1 MNLNDEERYA
11 VVVYRI
17 QKAESALKEA
27 EGNLQMAFWTV
38 VANRLYYACY
48 YAVSALLIKN
58 SLTAQTHGGVIRLF
72 GLHFITTGLIEKKYS
87 KLYGKLFELRQTG
100 DYDDIYL
107 LEKKDVDSLIE
118 PTREFVTE
126 VKRLIEL

>member
-1 MNLNDEERYA
+1 MNLSDEERYA
-11 VVVYRI
+11 VVIYRI
-17 QKAESALKEA
+17 QKANSALKEA
-27 EGNLQMAFWTV
+27 EGNLQMDFWTV

-58 SLTAQTHGGVIRLF
+58 GFTAQTHAGVIRLF
-72 GLHFITTGLIEKKYS
+72 GLHFITTGLVDKKYS

-107 LEKKDVDSLIE
+107 LEKKDVDFLIE
-118 PTREFVTE
+118 PVKEFLVE
-126 VKRLIEL
+126 IERLLDL